1 MRMKIDIEWEDPR
14 ERMDFIVRQPG
25 SPEVELPE
33 ATRREGVEPPLLII
47 GPGGD
52 FLRRYFDPGPN
63 RPAAAGLDVRC

>member
-14 ERMDFIVRQPG
+14 ERMEALLAIEG
-25 SPEVELPE
+25 GGEVELTSP
-33 ATRREGVEPPLLII
+33 TRRERVEPPLLII